1 MAVEG
6 QTTFEKIISDP
17 KNQIAIDVL
26 EISDG
31 YILSTDIGIFAANDF
46 KTQLFKIDKYGEI
59 LYEKVIN
66 THSSIY
72 TINKIIDL
80 ENDYYLC
87 FAFQKVDLDSS
98 SFFTVLKIDSDFNI
112 IWEKKYLSPFY
123 SIGYYNIEKF
133 NTDYYIIGNGARSN
147 NGLYEN
153 FSYRVNAE
161 GDTVCSKIYPGSGIV
176 VPFAIIPY
184 LGHEAFKVFVRGYHQ
199 QTNTMGQIMIID
211 TLLEMIDLKGIPS
224 DVFSYNDA
232 KYFNN
237 SHYLLSG
244 KKTMYNSSPQDDQLA
259 IMIMDTSDVMI
270 DIKYFGAPDTLDYP
284 SVFENLSFT
293 DTNSIFYGGT
303 KNTIYTTFPPI
314 PSWFIINNLKS
325 NLDLNWQK
333 FYGGDAYYQMWT
345 MIATTDGGC
354 LMAGTRYDYLTQ
366 NNERDIFIIKVDA
379 NGLVTGVNDE
389 PPLIPVHDAIL
400 YPNPATENVTIEF
413 SQLYTSATLQ
423 LMDISGKTVF
433 RSQLT
438 SNRQTI
444 DISAFPAGTYVYTIF
459 NQKGLE
465 ETGKL
470 VVE

>member
-1 MAVEG
+1 MAVVG

-26 EISDG
+26 ETSDG
-31 YILSTDIGIFAANDF
+31 YILLTDIGVFAANDF
-46 KTQLFKIDKYGEI
+46 KTQFFKIDKYGEI

-72 TINKIIDL
+72 TVEKTVSL

-87 FAFQKVDLDSS
+87 FAIQKIDLDSS
-98 SFFTVLKIDSDFNI
+98 AFFTVLMIDKDFNT
-112 IWEKKYLSPFY
+112 IWEKKYPTPFY
-123 SIGYYNIEKF
+123 GMDYFNIEKF
-133 NTDYYIIGNGARSN
+133 GEDFFIIGRGRRSN
-147 NGLYEN
+147 NGITEN
-153 FSYRVNAE
+153 FAYKVNAE
-161 GDTVCSKIYPGSGIV
+161 GDMLCSKIYPVSGIV
-176 VPFAIIPY
+176 GPFAIIPY
-184 LGHEAFKVFVRGYHQ
+184 FDQDAFKVFVRGYHQ
-199 QTNTMGQIMIID
+199 QTNTSGQIMIID

-232 KYFNN
+232 KYIDN
-237 SHYLLSG
+237 SHYLLTG

-284 SVFENLSFT
+284 SFFENLSFT
-293 DTNSIFYGGT
+293 DTNNIFYCGT
-303 KNTIYTTFPPI
+303 KNMVYTNFPPV
-314 PSWFIINNLKS
+314 PSWFIVNNLKS
-325 NLDLNWQK
+325 NLELNWQK

-345 MIATTDGGC
+345 MIATSDGGC

-366 NNERDIFIIKVDA
+366 NNERDIFIIKVDS

-400 YPNPATENVTIEF
+400 YPNPAGEQITVDF

-423 LMDISGKTVF
+423 LMDISGKTIF
-433 RSQLT
+433 ISQLT

-444 DISAFPAGTYVYTIF
+444 DISALPAGTYLYRIF
-459 NQKGLE
+459 NPKGLE